1 MVKNMAAKLR
11 LLLLLLAVVLLVLGG
26 EQLGLYAGVDT
37 YVYDTFLRLR
47 GARKVSDRIVIVAVD
62 AASLAELGK
71 WPLPRRHY
79 SALLDRVARA
89 DAVGFDLLLMEPS
102 ADDGLLRE
110 AVLRHGR
117 VVLAEYL
124 DSTLGRARPL
134 AQLSPYR
141 TGHIHI
147 EPGVDNTARE
157 VFHSLYRNGAL
168 VPSLTSV
175 LHDMV
180 SGIPLPRQDAPHAP
194 AQTGVRVFQQDRQ
207 KINYYG
213 PPGSFR
219 QLSLARVLSG
229 SYPPEFFRGKIVLVG
244 LTAPGIVDEISTP
257 FSQAR
262 NRMPGVEVQ
271 ANILNNLLDRTFLTE
286 VSDWVRAALLLAASL
301 LLALFFL
308 RLNERNAALCWCFS
322 IVLGGIAASLL
333 FFGRNLWLPPSEF
346 CVSFS
351 LMYLVTY
358 LYRLDV
364 AARRLDK
371 EHDVMISM
379 LGWDPDE
386 GPGQVTARGLFGFLS
401 EGGLNGKLQRQL
413 RMTTKL
419 LTLHKQLEVALKM
432 EHEALENQVRLVEM
446 LSHEY
451 RTPLAIIR
459 ANLDILEMKDG
470 AAGGVL
476 ATNFGKMKRA
486 MSRLVEVMDV
496 SLGRERLENMHLKL
510 DQSEIQLV
518 LFMRALME
526 ETRELWSER
535 QLELDLKGCS
545 SCLVLGDPSLLK
557 TAILNLIDNA
567 IKYSAESE
575 PVRVSLS
582 LTTDQALVRVQNHG
596 AVIPDHDLSRVFEK
610 YYRGTGSGNTRGA
623 GLGLYLVRKI
633 IEQLG
638 GTVTLVSSGKGETRA
653 TVALPLAPAGAVVS
667 PL

>member
-1 MVKNMAAKLR
+1 MVKSMAAQLR
-11 LLLLLLAVVLLVLGG
+11 LLLLLIAVVLLVLGG

-47 GARKVSDRIVIVAVD
+47 GARHVSDRIVIVAVD

-79 SALLDRVARA
+79 AALLDRLSRA
-89 DAVGFDLLLMEPS
+89 NAVGFDLLLMEPS
-102 ADDGLLRE
+102 GDDEKLRE
-110 AVLRHGR
+110 AVLRQGR

-124 DSTLGRARPL
+124 DSDLLRAQPL
-134 AQLSPYR
+134 LRLSPYR

-157 VFHSLYRNGAL
+157 VFHSLYRDAAL
-168 VPSLTSV
+168 LPSLSSA
-175 LHDMV
+175 LYDMV
-180 SGIPLPRQDAPHAP
+180 SGTPLRREPAPPALHAP
-194 AQTGVRVFQQDRQ
+194 QPGRARVFQQDRQ

-213 PPGSFR
+213 APGSFR
-219 QLSLARVLSG
+219 QISLARVLSG
-229 SYPPEFFRGKIVLVG
+229 AFPPEYFRGKIVLVG
-244 LTAPGIVDEISTP
+244 LSAPGIVDEISTP

-271 ANILNNLLDRTFLTE
+271 ANILNNLLDKSFLTE
-286 VSDWVRAALLLAASL
+286 VGDWVRAAILLAASL
-301 LLALFFL
+301 VLALFFL
-308 RLNERNAALCWCFS
+308 RLNEKNAALFWCFS
-322 IVLGGIAASLL
+322 MAAGTATASLL

-358 LYRLDV
+358 LYRLDA
-364 AARRLDK
+364 AARRLDR

-379 LGWDPDE
+379 LGWEPDGVP
-386 GPGQVTARGLFGFLS
+386 GPLARRGLFGFLS

-496 SLGRERLENMHLKL
+496 SLGRERLENMHQKL
-510 DQSEIQLV
+510 DQGEIELV
-518 LFMRALME
+518 HFMRDLMQ

-535 QLELDLKGCS
+535 QLELDLKGYGN
-545 SCLVLGDPSLLK
+545 CLVLGDHSLLK
-557 TAILNLIDNA
+557 TAVLNLIDNA

-575 PVRVSLS
+575 AVLVSLS
-582 LTTDQALVRVQNHG
+582 VTSERALLQVQNHG
-596 AVIPDHDLSRVFEK
+596 AVIPDHDLDRVFEK

-623 GLGLYLVRKI
+623 GLGLYLVRRI
-633 IEQLG
+633 IEQFG
-638 GTVTLVSSGKGETRA
+638 GTVALASNGKGETMA
-653 TVALPLAPAGAVVS
+653 TITLPLALPS
-667 PL
+667 S

>member
-1 MVKNMAAKLR
+1 MVKKIAAKLR

-26 EQLGLYAGVDT
+26 EYLGAYAGVDT

-47 GARKVSDRIVIVAVD
+47 GGRSVSDRIVIVAVD
-62 AASLAELGK
+62 AASLAALGK

-79 SALLDRVARA
+79 ASLLDRLPQAE
-89 DAVGFDLLLMEPS
+89 AVGFDLLLMEPS
-102 ADDGLLRE
+102 PDDGLLE
-110 AVLRHGR
+110 AALQRHGR
-117 VVLAEYL
+117 VVLGEHL
-124 DSTLGRARPL
+124 DSTLALARPL
-134 AQLSPYR
+134 DRLSAR
-141 TGHIHI
+141 KAGHIHI

-157 VFHSLYRNGAL
+157 VFHSIYLDGAL

-180 SGIPLPRQDAPHAP
+180 SGAPLERQAAPPAP
-194 AQTGVRVFQQDRQ
+194 PGAAKPGAFQQDRR

-213 PPGSFR
+213 PPGSFQR
-219 QLSLARVLSG
+219 VSLSRVLDG
-229 SYPPEFFRGKIVLVG
+229 SVAPEFFRGKIVLVG
-244 LTAPGIVDEISTP
+244 VTAPGTVDEVSTP

-262 NRMPGVEVQ
+262 NRMPGVEVH
-271 ANILNNLLDRTFLTE
+271 ANILNNLLDRSFLTE
-286 VSDWVRAALLLAASL
+286 VTAWGRAAAVLAASL
-301 LLALFFL
+301 ILALAFL
-308 RLNERNAALCWCFS
+308 RLNEKNAALAWCFS
-322 IVLGGIAASLL
+322 LVLGGAVASLL
-333 FFGRNLWLPPSEF
+333 FFTRNLWLPPTAF

-358 LYRLDV
+358 LYRLDA
-364 AARRLDK
+364 AARRLDR
-371 EHDVMISM
+371 EHDVMTSM
-379 LGWDPDE
+379 LGWDPDDM
-386 GPGQVTARGLFGFLS
+386 PGQGAGWGLSGFLS
-401 EGGLNGKLQRQL
+401 EGGLNGKIQRQL

-419 LTLHKQLEVALKM
+419 LTLHKQLEIALKM

-496 SLGRERLENMHLKL
+496 SLGRERLENMHAKL
-510 DQSEIQLV
+510 DQTEIQLV
-518 LFMRALME
+518 LFLRALMQ

-535 QLELDLKGCS
+535 ELELDLKGCGD
-545 SCLVLGDPSLLK
+545 CLVLGDPSLLK
-557 TAILNLIDNA
+557 TALLNLIDNA
-567 IKYSAESE
+567 VKYSAESE

-582 LTTDQALVRVQNHG
+582 TTSDRALVRVRNQG
-596 AVIPDHDLSRVFEK
+596 AAIPEHDLGRVFEK

-623 GLGLYLVRKI
+623 GLGLYLVRRI
-633 IEQLG
+633 VEQLG
-638 GTVTLVSSGKGETRA
+638 GTVTLESCPDGDTLA
-653 TVALPLAPAGAVVS
+653 TVGLPLA
-667 PL
+667 